1 MAAAHT
7 ATITEEGDDTIVRI
21 AGKISLPK
29 GPVLVREDESTGEV
43 VLSSLA
49 EAKEPRSWAEFFD
62 RLDQLPRDEHWDN
75 FLQIMEERPMNRLPV
90 ERNLF
95 PDE

>member
-7 ATITEEGDDTIVRI
+7 ATVTEEGEDTIVRI
-21 AGKISLPK
+21 TGKISLLK
-29 GPVLVREDESTGEV
+29 GPVLVRENETTGEI
-43 VLSSLA
+43 VLSPLA
-49 EAKEPRSWAEFFD
+49 EAKEPQSWAEFF
-62 RLDQLPRDEHWDN
+62 RCLDQLPRDEHWDA
-75 FLQIMEERPMNRLPV
+75 FLQVMEERPMNRLPV